1 MTHIKLGVLKMSLK
15 KLYLDCRSGDML
27 ALEILVLRFHPLLI
41 KVSIKYGTFD
51 EDCYQ
56 ECAMA
61 VIKSINKF
69 QIR

>member
-15 KLYLDCRSGDML
+15 KLCLDCQSGDTF

-56 ECAMA
+56 ECAIA
-61 VIKSINKF
+61 VIKSISKF